1 MRTQPVHRSEIEE
14 AVMSLSRRAFVQTL
28 GIGAAGALTSSF
40 IASRGREASLFG
52 FEPLF
57 AAEGDPIILASNE
70 NPLGPGTKALEAVR
84 AAYGPQGALPGRY
97 PFAIED
103 ELIAALARKNGV
115 KPENILLGCG
125 STQILRTSAQVF
137 TSKTRPLVG
146 SIPTYEECAGYA
158 ALIGSPVTGVPMTN
172 DFRLDLDATLKASK
186 GAGLVFYCS
195 PNNPTATAMGGSDT
209 KNFIAQLAK
218 TSPETTVLVDEAYY
232 DYVTDPSYE
241 TMIPVALVNPRVVVA
256 RTFSKAY
263 GMAGLRVGYAIAHAD
278 TIKKMSDWESGG
290 SLNILGLHAAL
301 ATIDDSA
308 RLAAEK
314 ARNTE
319 ARQYTIDW
327 FKKNGYTPTDS
338 QTNFLFVDLKRPARG
353 FRESCREM
361 GVLVARDFPPYE
373 KSHCR
378 ISIGT
383 MAEMQRAIDVFSK
396 VLSMPAK
403 AAA

>member
-1 MRTQPVHRSEIEE
+1 MRRPPIHRREIEE
-14 AVMSLSRRAFVQTL
+14 DVMSLSRRAFVQTI

-40 IASRGREASLFG
+40 IGSRGREASLFG
-52 FEPLF
+52 FEPLH

-70 NPLGPGTKALEAVR
+70 NPLGPGARVLEAIK
-84 AAYGPQGALPGRY
+84 AAYGPTGAAPGRY
-97 PFAIED
+97 PNALEGTLTD
-103 ELIAALARKNGV
+103 ALAKKFNV
-115 KPENILLGCG
+115 KAENILLGCG

-158 ALIGSPVTGVPMTN
+158 ALIGSPVTGVPMTR
-172 DFRLDLDATLKASK
+172 DFRLDLDATLTASK

-195 PNNPTATAMGGSDT
+195 PNNPTATAMSGSDT
-209 KNFIAQLAK
+209 KNFIAQLAR

-232 DYVTDPSYE
+232 DYVTDPAYE
-241 TMIPVALVNPRVVVA
+241 TMIPVALANPRVVVA

-263 GMAGLRVGYAIAHAD
+263 GMAGLRVGFAIAHAD

-290 SLNILGLHAAL
+290 SLNVLGLHAAL

-314 ARNTE
+314 KRNTE
-319 ARQYTIDW
+319 ARQFTIDW
-327 FKKNGYTPTDS
+327 FKKGGYVPTDS
-338 QTNFLFVDLKRPARG
+338 QTNFLFVDIKRPVRA
-353 FRESCREM
+353 FRESCRAM

-373 KSHCR
+373 NSHCR

-383 MAEMQRAIDVFSK
+383 MAEMQRAVDVFGK